1 MIGGIHIPCDFGE
14 EAHSDGD
21 VLLHAIIDAIFGSIA
36 EGDIG
41 SHFPPTDPK
50 WKNADSLD
58 LLKKTSGFL
67 KEKAYKIVN
76 IDCTVILE
84 KPKLLPYMQQIRQ
97 SIADSL
103 CINLDQISVK
113 GKTKEKVDAVGEGR
127 AIEAIASL
135 LISNDI

>member
-58 LLKKTSGFL
+58 LLKKTSGIL